1 MAQKILLLHGALGSA
16 ENLNPLKEVLQK
28 DFQVFTY
35 TFQGHGG
42 SQIPSEDFTI
52 SNFAN
57 DVLVFLEENSLDKI
71 IIFGYSMGGYVG
83 LYLAKYF
90 PEKVEKLYTLATKLN
105 WNIEGSIKE
114 AAMLNPTKIKEKV
127 PKYAAALEQLH
138 GSNWEVLM
146 GKTAKMMLSLGENPV
161 INESDYEEINVPVLI
176 SVGDKDVMVSIE
188 ESVFAFRKIP
198 NCLFYVMPNT
208 IHPIEKV
215 DVNQVAHQ
223 IKNFI
228 KITI

>member
-16 ENLNPLKEVLQK
+16 ASLNPLKEILEK
-28 DFQVFTY
+28 DFEVFTY

-42 SQIPSEDFTI
+42 SQMPSEDFTI

-57 DVLVFLEENSLDKI
+57 EVLVFLEENSLDKI

-83 LYLAKYF
+83 LYLAKHF

-105 WNIEGSIKE
+105 WTIEGSIKE
-114 AAMLNPTKIKEKV
+114 AAMLNPIKIKEKV
-127 PKYAAALEQLH
+127 PKYASALEQLH
-138 GSNWEVLM
+138 GDNWEVLM
-146 GKTAKMMLSLGENPV
+146 GKTAKMMLSLGKNPV
-161 INESDYEEINVPVLI
+161 IRESDFEEINVPVLI
-176 SVGDKDVMVSIE
+176 SIGDKDVMISIE

-208 IHPIEKV
+208 VHPIEKV
-215 DVNQVAHQ
+215 DINQVSYH
-223 IKNFI
+223 IK
-228 KITI
+228 KLAKL

>member
-16 ENLNPLKEVLQK
+16 ESLNPLKEILES
-28 DFQVFTY
+28 DFEVFTY
-35 TFQGHGG
+35 TFKGHGG
-42 SQIPSEDFTI
+42 SKIPSEDFTI

-57 DVLVFLEENSLDKI
+57 EVLDFIEENSLDKI
-71 IIFGYSMGGYVG
+71 VIFGYSMGGYVG

-90 PEKVEKLYTLATKLN
+90 PEKVAKLYTLATKLN
-105 WNIEGSIKE
+105 WTIEGSIKE
-114 AAMLNPTKIKEKV
+114 ASMLNPNKIKEKV
-127 PKYAAALEQLH
+127 PKYALALEQLH
-138 GSNWEVLM
+138 GSNWEILM
-146 GKTAKMMLSLGENPV
+146 DKTALLMLNLGKNPA
-161 INESDYEEINVPVLI
+161 IKESDYEEIKVPVLI

-208 IHPIEKV
+208 IHLIEKV
-215 DVNQVAHQ
+215 DVRQVANQ

-228 KITI
+228 KL

>member
-16 ENLNPLKEVLQK
+16 ESLNPLKEVLEK
-28 DFQVFTY
+28 DFEVFTY
-35 TFQGHGG
+35 TFKGHGG
-42 SQIPSEDFTI
+42 SEIPSDDFTI

-57 DVLVFLEENSLDKI
+57 EVLDFIKENSLDKI
-71 IIFGYSMGGYVG
+71 VIFGYSMGGYVG

-90 PEKVEKLYTLATKLN
+90 PDKVEKLYTLATKLD
-105 WNIEGSIKE
+105 WTIEGSIKE
-114 AAMLNPTKIKEKV
+114 ASMLNPTKIKEKV
-127 PKYAAALEQLH
+127 PKYALALEQLH
-138 GSNWEVLM
+138 GNNWEILM
-146 GKTAKMMLSLGENPV
+146 ENTALMMLNLGKNPA
-161 INESDYEEINVPVLI
+161 IKESDYDEIKVPVLI

-215 DVNQVAHQ
+215 DVRQVANQ

-228 KITI
+228 KL